1 MKLKINILFLFHSHT
16 SLFYLLLLDYMCT
29 FFSSS
34 QYFIFFNTQGIG
46 CACTGPHNDMRYCRT
61 EDEIENDDKITLPM
75 ANKTL
80 HTYTSQAEKKCIVYG
95 FIRHIHG
102 QKSEINKRECE
113 KRKLKSSVISCL
125 HY

>member
-16 SLFYLLLLDYMCT
+16 SLFYLLPLNYMCRFF
-29 FFSSS
+29 FFSS
-34 QYFIFFNTQGIG
+34 QYSFNTRGIVG
-46 CACTGPHNDMRYCRT
+46 ACTGPHNDLRYCRT

-75 ANKTL
+75 ANKAL
-80 HTYTSQAEKKCIVYG
+80 HTYTSQAEKKHIVYG
-95 FIRHIHG
+95 FIRQIHG